1 MSTKLS
7 RPTAAATYMGA
18 RSPYLAS
25 RIAEIGKP
33 RMNAPAGQ
41 AHTAHAHGAPPG
53 AWRPGAWW
61 AEGRRLRPAQAFPPQ
76 TPPGR
81 CRG

>member
-25 RIAEIGKP
+25 RSAEIGKP

-53 AWRPGAWW
+53 A
-61 AEGRRLRPAQAFPPQ
+61 
-76 TPPGR
+76 
-81 CRG
+81 

>member
-25 RIAEIGKP
+25 RSAEMGKP

-41 AHTAHAHGAPPG
+41 AHTANGHGAPPG
-53 AWRPGAWW
+53 AWWTGSLVGQEPGGSKA
-61 AEGRRLRPAQAFPPQ
+61 
-76 TPPGR
+76 
-81 CRG
+81 